1 MTLRPTAAARAMAA
15 MLGIGPRWRAASAA
29 ARTRTA
35 LCWLAVRRARRIGSV
50 WSGVI
55 GWFLLAADVGEQR
68 RGRLADD
75 AQELHGNGGIELG
88 PAAACHADGFV
99 DVGSLAGGQA
109 ARQLLGAGRGPAGR
123 PHLPRPGDWPGRGP
137 GLEARGR

>member
-1 MTLRPTAAARAMAA
+1 MNLRPTPAARAMAA
-15 MLGIGPRWRAASAA
+15 MLGIAARWRAASAA

-88 PAAACHADGFV
+88 PAAACHPDGLV
-99 DVGSLAGGQA
+99 DVASPPRRRRS
-109 ARQLLGAGRGPAGR
+109 RQLPAAGAFSP
-123 PHLPRPGDWPGRGP
+123 
-137 GLEARGR
+137 

>member
-50 WSGVI
+50 WAGVI
-55 GWFLLAADVGEQR
+55 GWVLLAADAGGKR
-68 RGRLADD
+68 RGRVADGGPEKD
-75 AQELHGNGGIELG
+75 GEGGIGLG
-88 PAAACHADGFV
+88 P
-99 DVGSLAGGQA
+99 GSGW
-109 ARQLLGAGRGPAGR
+109 
-123 PHLPRPGDWPGRGP
+123 PGDWLGGLGSGRRREG
-137 GLEARGR
+137 GR

>member
-1 MTLRPTAAARAMAA
+1 MAA
-15 MLGIGPRWRAASAA
+15 MLGIAARWRAASAA

-109 ARQLLGAGRGPAGR
+109 ADQLLAAVDEPADRPHRLRRGEGLAAGPRFHIGRRGPDA
-123 PHLPRPGDWPGRGP
+123 
-137 GLEARGR
+137 ARGGP